1 MTVSY
6 KDAMKCK
13 KLEDFTI
20 EKHINKLPLENLPM
34 KINIE
39 ETKLKKLLLLSFI
52 HGKNDF
58 PDKQIEILCN
68 KWIEDLKND
77 IKV

>member
-1 MTVSY
+1 M
-6 KDAMKCK
+6 
-13 KLEDFTI
+13 
-20 EKHINKLPLENLPM
+20 ENSPM

>member
-1 MTVSY
+1 MVMDNS
-6 KDAMKCK
+6 
-13 KLEDFTI
+13 
-20 EKHINKLPLENLPM
+20 PM
-34 KINIE
+34 KINIRE
-39 ETKLKKLLLLSFI
+39 EELKALLTLAFV